1 MRAAIDTFHA
11 ATIAVFVSS
20 LVFIIGYTLTAP
32 WWRYAVGRAVAS
44 LDLCL
49 VVATFPEVLR
59 LVFNLHV
66 TNLFFAW
73 YNVASLIAVA
83 VTTLWRLAT
92 IRRIQVNTVHHVV
105 ATTHENNHPNETQE
119 VT

>member
-1 MRAAIDTFHA
+1 MRAAIDAFNV

-49 VVATFPEVLR
+49 VIATFPEILR
-59 LVFNLHV
+59 YIFNLHV
-66 TNLFFAW
+66 TNLFFTW
-73 YNVASLIAVA
+73 YNVASLVAVA
-83 VTTLWRLAT
+83 ITTLWRLAT
-92 IRRIQVNTVHHVV
+92 IRRIQVDM
-105 ATTHENNHPNETQE
+105 
-119 VT
+119 